1 MDSEAL
7 HVRVQ
12 YLEQKIMQLL
22 EHHKNQQEV
31 IQQLRKENE
40 QLAQKVTNRAEIT
53 YDFPNMLEI
62 YTITKKKKRGDTQ
75 AWEARIDSYISDI
88 DKSIAYLERVQ

>member
-1 MDSEAL
+1 MDSEKL

-31 IQQLRKENE
+31 IQQLRQEN
-40 QLAQKVTNRAEIT
+40 AQFVQQVTNGAEII
-53 YDFPNMLEI
+53 YDFPNRLEI
-62 YTITKKKKRGDTQ
+62 GTITKKRGRYTQ
-75 AWEARIDSYISDI
+75 DWETRIGSYISDI
-88 DKSIAYLERVQ
+88 DRSIAYLERLQ